1 MNYFCYIDVGN
12 KSDIVHLKGYPNVR
26 YYAFFEKNQKDII
39 KCDPGTKIKRI
50 RCEHEGKQY
59 LDCKLIDFFLKR
71 INTENTVHYIVSKDQ
86 GYDKFINFV
95 NKKNGNIC
103 NRIIDLSVFD

>member
-1 MNYFCYIDVGN
+1 MNYAVYIDVGN
-12 KSDIVHLKGYPNVR
+12 KTEIVKLPKYNNVR
-26 YYAFFEKNQKDII
+26 YYAFYEKNQIDNI
-39 KCDPGTKIKRI
+39 KCEPGTKIKRI

-71 INTENTVHYIVSKDQ
+71 INTKDTFHCIVSKDG

-103 NRIIDLSVFD
+103 KRLQDLNGF